1 MSNPIEELRSAG
13 VPVDRIPE
21 EQRDVLA
28 NLSEHEV
35 SVLKGLRERLGQ
47 DVQAH
52 GTESADGLGVI
63 LW

>member
-1 MSNPIEELRSAG
+1 MPNPIEELRSAG
-13 VPVDRIPE
+13 VPVDSIPE
-21 EQRDVLA
+21 EQREVLA

-35 SVLKGLRERLGQ
+35 GVLKGLKDRLGQ

-52 GTESADGLGVI
+52 GAEGAEGIGVI